1 MGLVELLMAST
12 ATFCSEEVR
21 ETPAT
26 SKIRSPVKRPALR
39 PAGLSAMTFL
49 MKIPELPPS
58 TFPRTIEMPKLTP
71 GSLITFTTLFGPQ
84 TLAGSELL
92 VEDDEVP

>member
-21 ETPAT
+21 DTPAT
-26 SKIRSPVKRPALR
+26 SKIRSPVKSPALR
-39 PAGLSAMTFL
+39 PAGLESMTFL

-58 TFPRTIEMPKLTP
+58 TFPPTEK
-71 GSLITFTTLFGPQ
+71 
-84 TLAGSELL
+84 EC
-92 VEDDEVP
+92 END